1 MRRINWR
8 LLRSV
13 AALSLPTV
21 VVLVLGVRFLVVDV
35 PIIVRDEKARVL
47 SSTEHAAKAMRDDHS
62 LADFAW
68 ERGRGVVRGVA
79 QFGDYPAD
87 MSWKDWNPESGTKR
101 RDMWGWRSFD
111 GGRLVWARGMG
122 EKDGETVYA
131 RWTDIEE
138 RDYAF
143 MFYLFGPMFLIV
155 LVGITFLGA
164 RFFVDYV
171 RSRDD
176 FLAATAHDLTTPLVG
191 MRYSIGR
198 NDDEAKVL
206 NERMIRLVANIK
218 DFLRL
223 GGKRPKPQRE
233 EVDLVKCYKEAYALF
248 REDVRD
254 VTDGSDL
261 PVEMGTDP
269 TEPLKNGTFAGP
281 VPNFVAMGDETL
293 VVQILWNLIGN
304 DLKYALPFGP
314 VRVRFFRERGFVCVE
329 FADEGKGMSRSEM
342 ARAFDR
348 YYRAK
353 TVLESGK
360 GGFGIGLCTAREFAR
375 AMGGD
380 LSVRANSPHGCI
392 FTLSLPAAKGGNEA
406 VS

>member
-1 MRRINWR
+1 MAGVYDILPGMRRMNWR

-21 VVLVLGVRFLVVDV
+21 VVVALGVRFLVEDV
-35 PIIVRDEKARVL
+35 PVIVRDEKARVL
-47 SSTEHAAKAMRDDHS
+47 SSTEHAAKAMRENPLLS
-62 LADFAW
+62 DFVW
-68 ERGRGVVRGVA
+68 ERGRGVIRGAA

-101 RDMWGWRSFD
+101 RDMWGWRAFA
-111 GGRLVWARGMG
+111 GGRLVWARGVG
-122 EKDGETVYA
+122 AKASERVYA
-131 RWTDIEE
+131 RWTSIAA
-138 RDYAF
+138 RDYAL
-143 MFYLFGPMFLIV
+143 MFYLFGPVFLIV

-171 RSRDD
+171 RARDD

-191 MRYSIGR
+191 LRYMIGR
-198 NDDEAKVL
+198 DDAEAKVL

-223 GGKRPKPQRE
+223 GGRRVAPKPEAIDVRARL
-233 EVDLVKCYKEAYALF
+233 DEAYALF
-248 REDVRD
+248 RADYRDLFGGADVAVTGPSDVRAWA
-254 VTDGSDL
+254 
-261 PVEMGTDP
+261 DP
-269 TEPLKNGTFAGP
+269 TLT
-281 VPNFVAMGDETL
+281 
-293 VVQILWNLIGN
+293 VQILWNLFGN
-304 DLKYALPFGP
+304 DLKYAAPYGQVAVAVA
-314 VRVRFFRERGFVCVE
+314 VRGASVEIAFR
-329 FADEGKGMSRSEM
+329 DEGKGMSATEM
-342 ARAFDR
+342 RRAFDR

-380 LSVRANSPHGCI
+380 LTVSANHPKGCV
-392 FTLSLPAAKGGNEA
+392 FTLTLPRTRRTSSSSDMNL
-406 VS
+406 V

>member
-1 MRRINWR
+1 MTYHLMNWR

-21 VVLVLGVRFLVVDV
+21 VVLILGVRFLVVDV
-35 PIIVRDEKARVL
+35 PIIVRDEKARVRAA
-47 SSTEHAAKAMRDDHS
+47 SEHAAKAMREDPL
-62 LADFAW
+62 LADFVW

-87 MSWKDWNPESGTKR
+87 MLWKDWNSVGTKWN
-101 RDMWGWRSFD
+101 DMWGWRAFD
-111 GGRLVWARGMG
+111 GGRLVWARGVG
-122 EKDGETVYA
+122 DKDGETVYV
-131 RWTDIEE
+131 RWTNIEE

-143 MFYLFGPMFLIV
+143 MFYLFGPLFLLV

-164 RFFVDYV
+164 KFFVDYV

-198 NDDEAKVL
+198 NDEEAKVL
-206 NERMIRLVANIK
+206 NERMIRLVTNIK

-223 GGKRPKPQRE
+223 GGKRPKPQRD

-248 REDVRD
+248 REDIRD

-281 VPNFVAMGDETL
+281 VPNFVAVGDETL

-304 DLKYALPFGP
+304 DLKYALPYGP
-314 VRVRFFRERGFVCVE
+314 VRVRFFRKGGFVCVE
-329 FADEGKGMSRSEM
+329 FVDEGQGMSKREM

-375 AMGGD
+375 SMGGD
-380 LSVRANSPHGCI
+380 LSVRANSPHGCV
-392 FTLSLPAAKGGNEA
+392 FTLSLPAAKEGGE
-406 VS
+406 

>member
-1 MRRINWR
+1 MSAGNWK
-8 LLRSV
+8 LLRSI
-13 AALSLPTV
+13 AALSLPTFV
-21 VVLVLGVRFLVVDV
+21 VVILGVRFLVVDV
-35 PIIVRDEKARVL
+35 PEIVRDEKARVL
-47 SSTEHAAKAMRDDHS
+47 SSTEHAAKAMREEPL
-62 LADFAW
+62 LADFVW
-68 ERGRGVVRGVA
+68 ERGRGIIRGTA

-111 GGRLVWARGMG
+111 GGRLVWARGVG
-122 EKDGETVYA
+122 EKDGETVYV

-164 RFFVDYV
+164 RFFLDYV

-223 GGKRPKPQRE
+223 GGKRPKPQRD

-254 VTDGSDL
+254 LTDGSDI
-261 PVEMGTDP
+261 PVDMGTDP
-269 TEPLKNGTFAGP
+269 TEPLKNGTFVGS
-281 VPNFVAMGDETL
+281 VPNFVAVGDETL
-293 VVQILWNLIGN
+293 VIQILWNLIGN

-314 VRVRFFRERGFVCVE
+314 VRVRFYREGGFVCVE
-329 FADEGKGMSRSEM
+329 FADEGKGMSPREM
-342 ARAFDR
+342 RRAFDR

-375 AMGGD
+375 SMGGD
-380 LSVRANSPHGCI
+380 LSVRANSPHGCV
-392 FTLSLPAAKGGNEA
+392 FTLSLPAAKEGNEA

>member
-1 MRRINWR
+1 MNWR

-13 AALSLPTV
+13 VALSLPTFV
-21 VVLVLGVRFLVVDV
+21 VVILGVRFLVVDV
-35 PIIVRDEKARVL
+35 PEIVRDEKARVL

-164 RFFVDYV
+164 RFFLDYV

-198 NDDEAKVL
+198 NDEEAKVL

-223 GGKRPKPQRE
+223 GGKRPRPLRD
-233 EVDLVKCYKEAYALF
+233 EVDLVKCYEEAYALF

-261 PVEMGTDP
+261 PIEMGTDP

-293 VVQILWNLIGN
+293 VIQILWNLIGN

-380 LSVRANSPHGCI
+380 LSVRANSPHGCV
-392 FTLSLPAAKGGNEA
+392 FTLSLPAAKEGNEA

>member
-1 MRRINWR
+1 MNWR

-13 AALSLPTV
+13 VALSLPTFV
-21 VVLVLGVRFLVVDV
+21 VVILGVRFLVVDV
-35 PIIVRDEKARVL
+35 PEIVRDEKARVL

-223 GGKRPKPQRE
+223 GGKRPRPQRD

-261 PVEMGTDP
+261 PIEMGTDP

-293 VVQILWNLIGN
+293 VIQILWNLIGN

-380 LSVRANSPHGCI
+380 LSVRANSPHGCV
-392 FTLSLPAAKGGNEA
+392 FTLSLPAAKEGNEA